1 MRKNFIQYLLFAFIV
16 AFTTACSDNGDDI
29 VAPGNGSFMPITDWT
44 ATDSSIKASQSEDF
58 QLTYSS
64 SSLYVYEYTGNE
76 NVTMSY
82 TFGNGGTL
90 AASCVTIEKSGD
102 AGKKLAK
109 LLKGFN
115 KIGTRGNAE
124 VYSKSSRRKTK

>member
-1 MRKNFIQYLLFAFIV
+1 MRKNFIQYLLFAFIM

-90 AASCVTIEKSGD
+90 AASCVTIENQATQARNWQNS
-102 AGKKLAK
+102 
-109 LLKGFN
+109 
-115 KIGTRGNAE
+115 
-124 VYSKSSRRKTK
+124 